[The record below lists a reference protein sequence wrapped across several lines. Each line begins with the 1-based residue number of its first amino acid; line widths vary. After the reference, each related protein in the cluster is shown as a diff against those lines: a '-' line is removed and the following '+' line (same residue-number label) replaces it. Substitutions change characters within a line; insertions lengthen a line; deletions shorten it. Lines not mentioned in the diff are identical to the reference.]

1 MGRAAGHRTRQE
13 GQRTAEETEQGYMAN
28 KRCST
33 FTCIDRVETKKCLSI
48 HLACHACNK
57 QNKTVTQYS
66 TAQKKTYHIRQVAN
80 LIEFMKD
87 QVSNFNNVRRMVGY
101 AVCVCADQLAIS

>member
-1 MGRAAGHRTRQE
+1 MGRAAGHRIGQE
-13 GQRTAEETEQGYMAN
+13 GQKTAEETEQGYMAN

-66 TAQKKTYHIRQVAN
+66 TAQKN